1 MELLILAVIGVA
13 GFAVYRSRLVAAAAL
28 APTPQAA
35 PVDSGSELP
44 VDLDFGFLGPLVGEY
59 IIEPAVEV
67 FRAGIE
73 AEEIR
78 GTWEEKV
85 QEVLNRGL
93 CDDVILA
100 GADRAAVMVKIISIL
115 GVPPGQWK
123 GTPGMTFGTR
133 VSIDNRIA
141 LVGRQPLP
149 EDVPYIPSKDAVAVT
164 GSGVAVL
171 GADAVDFREPTP
183 AAVVEAP
190 GPTPEETQAQKL
202 LAAARVLKDVLD
214 FPDFGWSW

>member
-13 GFAVYRSRLVAAAAL
+13 GFAVYRSRLVAAAAP

-35 PVDSGSELP
+35 PGDSAFSFEL
-44 VDLDFGFLGPLVGEY
+44 DSLDPATIVTG
-59 IIEPAVEV
+59 AVETALEM
-67 FRAGIE
+67 FATARE
-73 AEEIR
+73 TEEIR

-115 GVPPGQWK
+115 GAPPGEWK

-149 EDVPYIPSKDAVAVT
+149 EDVPYIPSADAVAVT

-171 GADAVDFREPTP
+171 GADVVDLWDPTP
-183 AAVVEAP
+183 AAVVGAP
-190 GPTPEETQAQKL
+190 GPTPEETRVQQL
-202 LAAARVLKDVLD
+202 LAAARALKDVLD
-214 FPDFGWSW
+214 FPDFGWGW